1 MELYARRL
9 HPSLPPQLFF
19 LILTACCASL
29 FPCYLCLD
37 EQYQY
42 CQNTRTCG
50 PVTDICYPLGVGNRG
65 CGHPHFQIDCVQN
78 LSPVITIQGHNYT
91 IIESHFK
98 FYLIVRGEKC
108 KFLDDPTDMQIPH
121 PRRTDTV
128 VISATQNRTLNILK
142 CQLDKSIMVSG
153 KCNSSVSYSLYDNG
167 NWIPGCSST
176 AQVTVDVGSM
186 RLVYNDPKRDES
198 CYSCFESGGICGYRH
213 NTFGSTAPFV
223 CYCED
228 GPRADNC
235 QGHGRKIKSAIAIG
249 NYGFFQLRITVNLY
263 LVSTIFIYR
272 GYWTDII
279 FISISHST
287 LGCISGGVA
296 LTIIVVLSF
305 TFFAKKRKHPPGSS
319 TSKVEKFLK
328 DYAYEMPMPTRY
340 SLLQLKKI
348 TNNFAEKL
356 GEGGYGVVY
365 KGKLGNGILVAVKLL
380 DRHRHSQNQFMNE
393 VATIGRV
400 HHFNLVRLLGYCF
413 ESPTS
418 ALVYEYMLN
427 GSLDKFTFAG
437 KENGRIL
444 RWEQLYSI
452 ALGVARGIAY
462 LHQDCEKR
470 IIHFDIK
477 PHNILLDADFTPKVA
492 DFGLAK
498 LCGKGDDRISMT
510 TARGTPGYVAPE
522 VWSIGVDPI
531 TEKSDVYSFG
541 MLLLEIVGGRKNI
554 DVQVSRSSQLYF
566 PEWAFKL
573 IDNGE
578 LEMRVRGGDI
588 EGADEEKARRLTK
601 VGLWCIQ
608 YQSRDRPCMTRVLQ
622 MLEGNGE
629 DIPNPPLPF
638 NSSATPENPILY
650 PTLNFSS
657 IEGTS

>member
-9 HPSLPPQLFF
+9 LPSLPRHLFII
-19 LILTACCASL
+19 ILTACCASL

-37 EQYQY
+37 LQYQY

-50 PVTDICYPLGVGNRG
+50 PVTEIYYPLGVGNRG
-65 CGHPHFQIDCVQN
+65 CGHPHFQIDFVQN

-91 IIESHFK
+91 IIENHFK
-98 FYLIVRGEKC
+98 FWLIVRGEKC
-108 KFLDDPTDMQIPH
+108 KFLGDPIHIQIPH
-121 PRRTDTV
+121 PRRTDTI
-128 VISATQNRTLNILK
+128 VISDTENRTLNVYNCKNEAQSLQFVRQ
-142 CQLDKSIMVSG
+142 CHA
-153 KCNSSVSYSLYDNG
+153 SVYYGLYDNG
-167 NWIPGCSST
+167 NLTRECSKT
-176 AQVTVDVGSM
+176 QVTLDVGSM
-186 RLVYNDPKRDES
+186 RPLTNDPKRDES
-198 CYSCFESGGICGYRH
+198 CYSCFKSGGICGYRY
-213 NTFGSTAPFV
+213 NTSDSPAPFV
-223 CYCED
+223 CYCKD
-228 GPRADNC
+228 GARTDNC
-235 QGHGRKIKSAIAIG
+235 HSHGLINSAI
-249 NYGFFQLRITVNLY
+249 VK
-263 LVSTIFIYR
+263 
-272 GYWTDII
+272 
-279 FISISHST
+279 
-287 LGCISGGVA
+287 GCISGGVA

-365 KGKLGNGILVAVKLL
+365 KGKLVNGNLVAVKLL
-380 DRHRHSQNQFMNE
+380 DRHRHSQTQFMNE
-393 VATIGRV
+393 VATIGRI
-400 HHFNLVRLLGYCF
+400 HQFNLVRLLGYCF

-437 KENGRIL
+437 NENEQIL
-444 RWEQLYSI
+444 SWEQRYSI

-462 LHQDCEKR
+462 LHQDCQYR

-477 PHNILLDADFTPKVA
+477 PHNILLDADLTPKVA

-498 LCGKGDDRISMT
+498 LCGKGDDHISMT

-522 VWSIGVDPI
+522 VWSRGMDPI
-531 TEKSDVYSFG
+531 TDKSDVYSFG

-573 IDNGE
+573 IESGE
-578 LEMRVRGGDI
+578 LGMRLRGGEI
-588 EGADEEKARRLTK
+588 EAADEEKARRLTK

-608 YQSRDRPCMTRVLQ
+608 YQSRDRPCMARVVQ
-622 MLEGNGE
+622 MLESNGE
-629 DIPNPPLPF
+629 DVPNPPLPF
-638 NSSATPENPILY
+638 NSSATPENPILSS
-650 PTLNFSS
+650 TVSSSS
-657 IEGTS
+657 IEITLPR